1 MLKSVRYSGAVL
13 ALLSALG
20 LSTQAFADM
29 PKDEKALTEFIIKT
43 MNENSS
49 VILDNAQKASRL
61 RQTETLRQQWLKD
74 KEEKKELGING
85 RPVLGDDSAKVI
97 IYEFAN
103 FNCDHCRAAKAT
115 INGILQEFKGQ
126 VKLVLKCIPGDAPS
140 PSLSAARYFLAIAA
154 QNRTEAWR
162 FYDVV
167 TDNQELLRQHGE
179 TYLKGII
186 NGLKI
191 DKSKFALDLY
201 NDTKIQTILKE
212 DREESEKY
220 KVRGTPCFFV
230 NNVVIRG
237 SVPPEMFR
245 EALKT
250 AMENTNATSANA
262 PKDEKDKKEKD
273 KKDKGKKKD

>member
-20 LSTQAFADM
+20 LSTQALADM

-74 KEEKKELGING
+74 KDEKKELGSSG

-103 FNCDHCRAAKAT
+103 FNCEHCRAAKAT

-126 VKLVLKCIPGDAPS
+126 VKVVLKCIPGDTPS

-154 QNRTEAWR
+154 QSKTEAWR

-167 TDNQELLRQHGE
+167 TDNQEVLRQHGE

-191 DKSKFALDLY
+191 DKTKFALDLY

-220 KVRGTPCFFV
+220 KVRGTPCFIV

-250 AMENTNATSANA
+250 AMENTNATSSNA